1 MNEKL
6 KEKVKE
12 SLSSVLPITLI
23 VLVLSVTLVP
33 MEIGTL
39 ALFLTGAVLLIVG
52 MGFFQLGAEMSMTPL
67 GEGVGKTLAKREK
80 VLLVVLVAFALG
92 TIITIAEPDLQVL
105 ANQVASIPNNVLIWT
120 VAVGVGVFLALA
132 VLRILFR
139 VSLAKCLLAAYALL
153 FVLTLFSPKEFLAV
167 AFDAGGVTTG
177 PITVPFIMALG
188 VGVSAIRST
197 QGHDDDSFGLVA
209 LCSVGPILM
218 VLLLGIFYHPTD
230 AAYSA
235 VEIAPVVTTRDVARQ
250 FALGFPGYAEE
261 VLLSILPIVAV
272 FVLFQL
278 LTRCYRRRQL
288 LRTGVGFLYT
298 VIGLILFLTGVNVG
312 FTPVGNLLG
321 SGLAGSAYRWV
332 LIPIG
337 ALIGYYIVKA
347 EPAVQVLNKQ
357 VEDVTGGTVS
367 QSMMNTAL
375 SIGVACAVMLSMVL
389 IITNHEY
396 RRKLE
401 QTFQNFRIPIYYQC
415 QGHGTAPSEMLDI
428 FGLSGSGRLLTI
440 GLLPKFLVR
449 DLLDALQ
456 QRIPLHKRGGGIVLT
471 IPITGLQRPILQ
483 LLNDQ
488 MRETIE
494 QKIEERVDSDMSD
507 MQTSA
512 GYTAIWVALS
522 NGYSSDAI
530 DAARSA
536 GAMGGTILKGRRQN
550 SKRISQKLG
559 ISMQEE
565 EEFVVIVTPREKK
578 AAVMNAISD
587 ACGLRTDAH
596 GIILSL
602 PVDEVIGLETGEN
615 TL

>member
-1 MNEKL
+1 MIHAENR
-6 KEKVKE
+6 
-12 SLSSVLPITLI
+12 
-23 VLVLSVTLVP
+23 
-33 MEIGTL
+33 L
-39 ALFLTGAVLLIVG
+39 A
-52 MGFFQLGAEMSMTPL
+52 P
-67 GEGVGKTLAKREK
+67 R
-80 VLLVVLVAFALG
+80 
-92 TIITIAEPDLQVL
+92 
-105 ANQVASIPNNVLIWT
+105 
-120 VAVGVGVFLALA
+120 
-132 VLRILFR
+132 
-139 VSLAKCLLAAYALL
+139 
-153 FVLTLFSPKEFLAV
+153 
-167 AFDAGGVTTG
+167 
-177 PITVPFIMALG
+177 
-188 VGVSAIRST
+188 
-197 QGHDDDSFGLVA
+197 
-209 LCSVGPILM
+209 
-218 VLLLGIFYHPTD
+218 
-230 AAYSA
+230 
-235 VEIAPVVTTRDVARQ
+235 
-250 FALGFPGYAEE
+250 
-261 VLLSILPIVAV
+261 
-272 FVLFQL
+272 
-278 LTRCYRRRQL
+278 
-288 LRTGVGFLYT
+288 
-298 VIGLILFLTGVNVG
+298 
-312 FTPVGNLLG
+312 
-321 SGLAGSAYRWV
+321 
-332 LIPIG
+332 
-337 ALIGYYIVKA
+337 
-347 EPAVQVLNKQ
+347 
-357 VEDVTGGTVS
+357 
-367 QSMMNTAL
+367 
-375 SIGVACAVMLSMVL
+375 MVL

-428 FGLSGSGRLLTI
+428 FGLSGSGR
-440 GLLPKFLVR
+440 LLPKFLVR

-494 QKIEERVDSDMSD
+494 QKIEERVCNEMSD
-507 MQTSA
+507 TQTGA
-512 GYTAIWVALS
+512 GYAAIWVALS

-550 SKRISQKLG
+550 SERISRKLG

>member
-1 MNEKL
+1 MIHAENR
-6 KEKVKE
+6 
-12 SLSSVLPITLI
+12 
-23 VLVLSVTLVP
+23 
-33 MEIGTL
+33 L
-39 ALFLTGAVLLIVG
+39 A
-52 MGFFQLGAEMSMTPL
+52 P
-67 GEGVGKTLAKREK
+67 R
-80 VLLVVLVAFALG
+80 
-92 TIITIAEPDLQVL
+92 
-105 ANQVASIPNNVLIWT
+105 
-120 VAVGVGVFLALA
+120 
-132 VLRILFR
+132 
-139 VSLAKCLLAAYALL
+139 
-153 FVLTLFSPKEFLAV
+153 
-167 AFDAGGVTTG
+167 
-177 PITVPFIMALG
+177 
-188 VGVSAIRST
+188 
-197 QGHDDDSFGLVA
+197 
-209 LCSVGPILM
+209 
-218 VLLLGIFYHPTD
+218 
-230 AAYSA
+230 
-235 VEIAPVVTTRDVARQ
+235 
-250 FALGFPGYAEE
+250 
-261 VLLSILPIVAV
+261 
-272 FVLFQL
+272 
-278 LTRCYRRRQL
+278 
-288 LRTGVGFLYT
+288 
-298 VIGLILFLTGVNVG
+298 
-312 FTPVGNLLG
+312 
-321 SGLAGSAYRWV
+321 
-332 LIPIG
+332 
-337 ALIGYYIVKA
+337 
-347 EPAVQVLNKQ
+347 
-357 VEDVTGGTVS
+357 
-367 QSMMNTAL
+367 
-375 SIGVACAVMLSMVL
+375 MVL

-471 IPITGLQRPILQ
+471 IPITGLQRPMLQ

-615 TL
+615 PLYHSKKTKNAAGSRLRHLRIRALLQDPFSHCKWILCAGCCTMAAESKGGTCNGTHSRNCSPEKILRQGAESDPRARRHLVSGHAGRVSRHHGQQRLGQIDAAQLHCDRHRTDRRRRRPARQVHHDAARQGARRLPRQGDRLPVSEL

>member
-1 MNEKL
+1 MIHSENR
-6 KEKVKE
+6 
-12 SLSSVLPITLI
+12 
-23 VLVLSVTLVP
+23 
-33 MEIGTL
+33 L
-39 ALFLTGAVLLIVG
+39 A
-52 MGFFQLGAEMSMTPL
+52 P
-67 GEGVGKTLAKREK
+67 R
-80 VLLVVLVAFALG
+80 
-92 TIITIAEPDLQVL
+92 
-105 ANQVASIPNNVLIWT
+105 
-120 VAVGVGVFLALA
+120 
-132 VLRILFR
+132 
-139 VSLAKCLLAAYALL
+139 
-153 FVLTLFSPKEFLAV
+153 
-167 AFDAGGVTTG
+167 
-177 PITVPFIMALG
+177 
-188 VGVSAIRST
+188 
-197 QGHDDDSFGLVA
+197 
-209 LCSVGPILM
+209 
-218 VLLLGIFYHPTD
+218 
-230 AAYSA
+230 
-235 VEIAPVVTTRDVARQ
+235 
-250 FALGFPGYAEE
+250 
-261 VLLSILPIVAV
+261 
-272 FVLFQL
+272 
-278 LTRCYRRRQL
+278 
-288 LRTGVGFLYT
+288 
-298 VIGLILFLTGVNVG
+298 
-312 FTPVGNLLG
+312 
-321 SGLAGSAYRWV
+321 
-332 LIPIG
+332 
-337 ALIGYYIVKA
+337 
-347 EPAVQVLNKQ
+347 
-357 VEDVTGGTVS
+357 
-367 QSMMNTAL
+367 
-375 SIGVACAVMLSMVL
+375 MVL

-471 IPITGLQRPILQ
+471 IPITGLQRPMLQ

-512 GYTAIWVALS
+512 GYAAIWVALS

-530 DAARSA
+530 DAARNA

-550 SKRISQKLG
+550 SERISRKLG

-602 PVDEVIGLETGEN
+602 PVDEVIARDMLQELKAYPLLTGYRGRECGDVDAACAAIAAFSRAVLALGDTVQEVEVN
-615 TL
+615 PLLVRGEGQGVCMLDALVIAAPGATG

>member
-1 MNEKL
+1 
-6 KEKVKE
+6 
-12 SLSSVLPITLI
+12 
-23 VLVLSVTLVP
+23 
-33 MEIGTL
+33 
-39 ALFLTGAVLLIVG
+39 
-52 MGFFQLGAEMSMTPL
+52 
-67 GEGVGKTLAKREK
+67 
-80 VLLVVLVAFALG
+80 
-92 TIITIAEPDLQVL
+92 
-105 ANQVASIPNNVLIWT
+105 
-120 VAVGVGVFLALA
+120 
-132 VLRILFR
+132 
-139 VSLAKCLLAAYALL
+139 
-153 FVLTLFSPKEFLAV
+153 
-167 AFDAGGVTTG
+167 
-177 PITVPFIMALG
+177 
-188 VGVSAIRST
+188 
-197 QGHDDDSFGLVA
+197 
-209 LCSVGPILM
+209 
-218 VLLLGIFYHPTD
+218 
-230 AAYSA
+230 
-235 VEIAPVVTTRDVARQ
+235 
-250 FALGFPGYAEE
+250 
-261 VLLSILPIVAV
+261 
-272 FVLFQL
+272 
-278 LTRCYRRRQL
+278 
-288 LRTGVGFLYT
+288 
-298 VIGLILFLTGVNVG
+298 
-312 FTPVGNLLG
+312 
-321 SGLAGSAYRWV
+321 
-332 LIPIG
+332 
-337 ALIGYYIVKA
+337 
-347 EPAVQVLNKQ
+347 
-357 VEDVTGGTVS
+357 
-367 QSMMNTAL
+367 
-375 SIGVACAVMLSMVL
+375 MVL

-415 QGHGTAPSEMLDI
+415 QGYGTAPSEMLDI
-428 FGLSGSGRLLTI
+428 FGLSGSSRLLTI

-471 IPITGLQRPILQ
+471 IPITGLQRPMLQ

-488 MRETIE
+488 ARETIE

-536 GAMGGTILKGRRQN
+536 GAMGGTILKG
-550 SKRISQKLG
+550 ISQKLG

>member
-1 MNEKL
+1 MIHAENR
-6 KEKVKE
+6 
-12 SLSSVLPITLI
+12 
-23 VLVLSVTLVP
+23 
-33 MEIGTL
+33 L
-39 ALFLTGAVLLIVG
+39 A
-52 MGFFQLGAEMSMTPL
+52 P
-67 GEGVGKTLAKREK
+67 R
-80 VLLVVLVAFALG
+80 
-92 TIITIAEPDLQVL
+92 
-105 ANQVASIPNNVLIWT
+105 
-120 VAVGVGVFLALA
+120 
-132 VLRILFR
+132 
-139 VSLAKCLLAAYALL
+139 
-153 FVLTLFSPKEFLAV
+153 
-167 AFDAGGVTTG
+167 
-177 PITVPFIMALG
+177 
-188 VGVSAIRST
+188 
-197 QGHDDDSFGLVA
+197 
-209 LCSVGPILM
+209 
-218 VLLLGIFYHPTD
+218 
-230 AAYSA
+230 
-235 VEIAPVVTTRDVARQ
+235 
-250 FALGFPGYAEE
+250 
-261 VLLSILPIVAV
+261 
-272 FVLFQL
+272 
-278 LTRCYRRRQL
+278 
-288 LRTGVGFLYT
+288 
-298 VIGLILFLTGVNVG
+298 
-312 FTPVGNLLG
+312 
-321 SGLAGSAYRWV
+321 
-332 LIPIG
+332 
-337 ALIGYYIVKA
+337 
-347 EPAVQVLNKQ
+347 
-357 VEDVTGGTVS
+357 
-367 QSMMNTAL
+367 
-375 SIGVACAVMLSMVL
+375 MVL

-471 IPITGLQRPILQ
+471 IPITGLQRPMLQ

-512 GYTAIWVALS
+512 GYTAIW
-522 NGYSSDAI
+522 

-550 SKRISQKLG
+550 SERISQKLG